1 MMNSKIFKF
10 CIILPIKQHPT
21 KPSTK
26 ISQWEIKIEES
37 AHDLRNNKCRFLES
51 ELKVG
56 PLQFSFPQEGFAE
69 VKQQKKTCQAE
80 NKGQEIVRTA
90 DKKQLVDSVWST
102 GDINH
107 VIKNLCIKN
116 IREK

>member
-10 CIILPIKQHPT
+10 RIILPIKQHPT

-56 PLQFSFPQEGFAE
+56 PLQFSFP
-69 VKQQKKTCQAE
+69 
-80 NKGQEIVRTA
+80 
-90 DKKQLVDSVWST
+90 
-102 GDINH
+102 
-107 VIKNLCIKN
+107 
-116 IREK
+116 